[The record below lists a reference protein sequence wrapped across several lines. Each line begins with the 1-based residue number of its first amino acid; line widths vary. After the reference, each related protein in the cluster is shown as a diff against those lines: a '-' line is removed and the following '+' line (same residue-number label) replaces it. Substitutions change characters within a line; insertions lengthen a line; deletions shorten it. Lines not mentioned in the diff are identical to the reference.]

1 MAVLTI
7 LIISLFILSTL
18 ALVWARV
25 EERKMMVITTIVVI
39 TITHVTFWVVCTNTS
54 CGVLL
59 WLALMY
65 EVATVCLTAGAAI
78 EMKFYR
84 S

>member
-39 TITHVTFWVVCTNTS
+39 TITHVTFWCVQTPPAEYCY
-54 CGVLL
+54 G
-59 WLALMY
+59 W
-65 EVATVCLTAGAAI
+65 
-78 EMKFYR
+78 R
-84 S
+84 